1 MYKLGKSNTLRGEKI
16 KRVTIILS
24 MLMLAAV
31 ALSACGQSNTIQ
43 TQGQPRLSFTQDSVD
58 LGKIP
63 PGVAMDY
70 TFHLKNV
77 GDAPLVIKNVSARA
91 LEGC

>member
-1 MYKLGKSNTLRGEKI
+1 LYKLGKSNTLRGRRM
-16 KRVTIILS
+16 KRMTLILS

-31 ALSACGQSNTIQ
+31 ALSACGQSNPIP

-58 LGKIP
+58 VGKIP
-63 PGVAMDY
+63 PGVALDY
-70 TFHLKNV
+70 TFHFKNV
-77 GDAPLVIKNVSARA
+77 GDAPLALKSVSARA